1 MKALHS
7 GIGKKLS
14 VLIGA
19 LGVIM
24 IGFCVMNIL
33 ALKAMEENNAVIY
46 EDAENMEEAITVDD
60 HDDHDAIEE
69 IEESL
74 KAHIDKN
81 ATKISGTV
89 VFDIAVGC
97 GFTFVLIIMFV
108 ILYKMV
114 VGPAGKASKE
124 LSGIINNIQ
133 NGEGDLSTRISV
145 NSKDEIGD
153 LSRGINGF
161 VEQLQGVMRKIK
173 NASDVL
179 TEASDKISAG
189 VDESG
194 QNAMNISSA
203 MEELAAS
210 MQEVSATLAQISEGS
225 ASVLEQVNQINSE
238 AGDGEVTV
246 AAIKE
251 RAQTMHRETAS
262 SKENA
267 TKIIHEI
274 GEQLEVA
281 VEESQGVNKINE
293 LTGDILNIAS
303 QTNLLA
309 LNASIEAARAGEAGK
324 GFAVVAD
331 EIRVLAE
338 NSTTT
343 ANDIQHISSL
353 VIGAVG
359 KLSSSAQAMLEFVDK
374 DVITDY
380 DKFMDIVNQYEAD
393 ADTMKSMLDSFAD
406 KASDMSKTMNNMN
419 NGVQGISAS
428 VDESAKAVTS
438 VAEDTS
444 TLVASL
450 TQIKEVSD
458 NNQAIALEM
467 HDEVNVFKVI

>member
-1 MKALHS
+1 MKGLQS
-7 GIGKKLS
+7 GIGKKLIG
-14 VLIGA
+14 VLGA
-19 LGVIM
+19 LGAIVIA
-24 IGFCVMNIL
+24 FCVLNIMALRTMEDNNNVILQDAEDMNEAI
-33 ALKAMEENNAVIY
+33 ENNDR
-46 EDAENMEEAITVDD
+46 DA
-60 HDDHDAIEE
+60 AIE
-69 IEESL
+69 IEVSL
-74 KAHIDKN
+74 KEHIDKN
-81 ATKISGTV
+81 ATKISGTE
-89 VFDIAVGC
+89 VFNIAFALGFVGIQILM
-97 GFTFVLIIMFV
+97 FAIMYKLV
-108 ILYKMV
+108 I
-114 VGPAGKASKE
+114 GPANKASKE
-124 LSGIINNIQ
+124 LNGIIDNIQ
-133 NGEGDLSTRISV
+133 KGEGDLSTRISV

-161 VEQLQGVMRKIK
+161 AEQLQGIMRKIK

-179 TEASDKISAG
+179 TESSDKISAG

-225 ASVLEQVNQINSE
+225 SSVLEQVNQINSE
-238 AGDGEVTV
+238 TSEGEATV
-246 AAIKE
+246 AAIKD
-251 RAQTMHRETAS
+251 RAQAMHSETAS
-262 SKENA
+262 SKDNA

-393 ADTMKSMLDSFAD
+393 ADTMKRMLDSFSD
-406 KASDMSKTMNNMN
+406 KANDMSKTMNNMN
-419 NGVQGISAS
+419 NGVQGISSS

-444 TLVASL
+444 TLVAAL

-458 NNQAIALEM
+458 DNQAIALEM
-467 HDEVNVFKVI
+467 HGEVNVFKVI

>member
-1 MKALHS
+1 MKGLQS
-7 GIGKKLS
+7 GIGKKLTG
-14 VLIGA
+14 V
-19 LGVIM
+19 LGVLGAIVVAFSILNIM
-24 IGFCVMNIL
+24 ALRTMEDNNNVIL
-33 ALKAMEENNAVIY
+33 Q
-46 EDAENMEEAITVDD
+46 DAEDMN
-60 HDDHDAIEE
+60 DAIENNDRDAAVE

-74 KAHIDKN
+74 KEHIDKN
-81 ATKISGTV
+81 STKINGTEIFNV
-89 VFDIAVGC
+89 AFTV
-97 GFTFVLIIMFV
+97 GFTVIQVLMFTVMYALV
-108 ILYKMV
+108 I
-114 VGPAGKASKE
+114 GPANKASKE
-124 LSGIINNIQ
+124 LNGIIDNIQ
-133 NGEGDLSTRISV
+133 KGEGDLSIRISV

-161 VEQLQGVMRKIK
+161 VEQLQGIMCKIK

-179 TEASDKISAG
+179 TDASDKISAG

-225 ASVLEQVNQINSE
+225 SSVLEQVNQINSE
-238 AGDGEVTV
+238 ANDGEITVT
-246 AAIKE
+246 AIKE
-251 RAQTMHRETAS
+251 RAQTMHSETSS
-262 SKENA
+262 SKDNA

-274 GEQLEVA
+274 GAQLEVA

-343 ANDIQHISSL
+343 ANDIQHISTL

-374 DVITDY
+374 DVIADY
-380 DKFMDIVNQYEAD
+380 DKFMEIVNQYEAD
-393 ADTMKSMLDSFAD
+393 ADTMKRMLDSFAD
-406 KASDMSKTMNNMN
+406 KANDMSKTMNNMN

-444 TLVASL
+444 TLVAAL
-450 TQIKEVSD
+450 TQIKDVSD
-458 NNQAIALEM
+458 DNQAIALEM